1 MRYLASVIACA
12 ATLAASNAYA
22 ADMPMKAAQ
31 RTIAP
36 AFSWTGFY
44 AGVNLGYGWA
54 RASATSTI
62 AGGTLA
68 GATAT
73 GSGNMNGINGG
84 GQVGFNYQTGAIVWG
99 VEADIQ
105 GSGQRQTTTVGA
117 LTEEDRLRAFA
128 TVRGRVGVT
137 PWDRGLLYVTGGYA
151 WMDARSTVSSGGVTL
166 IDLSSNKGG
175 WTLGGGGEWMF
186 APNWSAKL
194 EYLYMR
200 ADNVTGTAAIPAPIG
215 GTITSNARIENNVVR
230 MGVNYHFGAPR

>member
-1 MRYLASVIACA
+1 MRYIASIIAGA
-12 ATLAASNAYA
+12 AALAASNAYA
-22 ADMPMKAAQ
+22 ADMPVKAAQ

-54 RASATSTI
+54 RASATSTVT
-62 AGGTLA
+62 GGTLA
-68 GATAT
+68 GSTVT
-73 GSGNMNGINGG
+73 GSSNMNGVNGG

-99 VEADIQ
+99 IEADIQ
-105 GSGQRQTTTVGA
+105 ASGQRQTTTVGA

-137 PWDRGLLYVTGGYA
+137 PWDRGLLYVTGGWA
-151 WMDARSTVSSGGVTL
+151 WMDARSTVTSGGVTL

-175 WTLGGGGEWMF
+175 WTVGGGGEWMF

-200 ADNVTGTAAIPAPIG
+200 ADNVTGTAALPAPFG
-215 GTITSNARIENNVVR
+215 GTITSNARIENNVIR
-230 MGVNYHFGAPR
+230 AGLNYHFGAPR